1 MTSSANTTCG
11 FDFGTS
17 NSSIGRI
24 VDGIPRLVEIQQGQ
38 VSIPTAVFFSSDD
51 GNTYYGRESV
61 ERYLDREEGRL
72 MRALKGVLGT
82 SLIQEATQVSR
93 QSLRFL
99 DIISLFIAFVRE
111 EADGPTSV
119 VMGRP
124 VHFVD
129 SDEAA
134 DRNAED
140 ELRKA
145 TEQAGFDIIEFQ
157 YEPIAAALDY
167 ERLVEHEQLA
177 FVVDIGGGTSDFSI
191 VRVSPSRRN
200 KADRKTDIL
209 GYAGVRV
216 GGTDF
221 DRYLNLQTVMPHLGM
236 ETQMRHNG
244 MRPPVWW
251 FHDLAT
257 WQRINYMYDPRLI
270 TDIKQVRRDAVEPE
284 KIDRL
289 IQVIEARNGH
299 KLLGAVEQAKID
311 LSDTES
317 TTLPLLN
324 LVDVSDPVLTRY
336 NLEDAIGASID
347 RVTACMRNTLVD
359 AGVSREMINAVFLTG
374 GSSRLPL
381 LRAEVQNVFPGAALI
396 DGDAFCSVATGL
408 TMDARNKFG
417 S

>member
-1 MTSSANTTCG
+1 MASLGNTTCG

-17 NSSIGRI
+17 NSSIGRM
-24 VDGIPRLVEIQQGQ
+24 VDGTPRLVEIQQGQ
-38 VSIPTAVFFSSDD
+38 VSIPTAIFFSSDD
-51 GNTYYGRESV
+51 GSTYYGRDSV

-72 MRALKGVLGT
+72 MRSLKGVLGS

-93 QSLRFL
+93 QRLRFL
-99 DIISLFIAFVRE
+99 DIISLFVAFVRDV
-111 EADGPTSV
+111 ADAPTTV

-124 VHFVD
+124 VRFVD
-129 SDEAA
+129 NNETA

-140 ELRKA
+140 ELRAA
-145 TEQAGFDIIEFQ
+145 TEQAGFDSVEFQ

-167 ERLVEHEQLA
+167 ERLVAREQLA

-191 VRVSPSRRN
+191 VRVSPDRRN
-200 KADRKTDIL
+200 KVDRKSDIL

-221 DRYLNLQTVMPHLGM
+221 DRHLNLRTVMPHLGM
-236 ETQMRHNG
+236 ATQMRHNN
-244 MRPPVWW
+244 MEPPVWW

-257 WQRINYMYDPRLI
+257 WQRINFMYDPRVI
-270 TDIKQVRRDAVEPE
+270 TDIKRVRRDAVEPE

-311 LSDTES
+311 LSDTVS

>member
-1 MTSSANTTCG
+1 MTASGNTTCG

-17 NSSIGRI
+17 NSSIGRL
-24 VDGIPRLVEIQQGQ
+24 VDDTPRLVAIQQGQ
-38 VSIPTAVFFSSDD
+38 VSIPTAIFFSSDD
-51 GNTYYGRESV
+51 GNTYFGREGV
-61 ERYLDREEGRL
+61 GRYLDREEGRL
-72 MRALKGVLGT
+72 MRALKGILGS
-82 SLIQEATQVSR
+82 SLIQETTQVSR
-93 QSLRFL
+93 QRFRFL
-99 DIISLFIAFVRE
+99 DIISLFIAFVRY
-111 EADGPTSV
+111 AAHGPTTV

-129 SDEAA
+129 NDETA

-140 ELRKA
+140 ELREA
-145 TEQAGFDIIEFQ
+145 ADQVGFDSIEFQ

-167 ERLVEHEQLA
+167 ERSATREQLA

-191 VRVSPSRRN
+191 VRVSPDRRN
-200 KADRKTDIL
+200 KVDRKSDIL

-216 GGTDF
+216 GGADF
-221 DRYLNLQTVMPHLGM
+221 DRHLNLQTVMPHLGM
-236 ETQMRHNG
+236 ETRMRHNN
-244 MRPPVWW
+244 MKPPVWW

-257 WQRINYMYDPRLI
+257 WQSINFMYDPRVI
-270 TDIKQVRRDAVEPE
+270 TDIKRVKRDAVEPE

-311 LSDTES
+311 LSNAEL

-324 LVDVSDPVLTRY
+324 LVDVSDPVLTRR
-336 NLEDAIGASID
+336 NLEDAIGASVD
-347 RVTACMRNTLVD
+347 RVTACLRNTLAD
-359 AGVSREMINAVFLTG
+359 AGVSREDINAVFLTG
-374 GSSRLPL
+374 GSSKLPL

-396 DGDAFCSVATGL
+396 DGDAFGSVAKGL

-417 S
+417 G